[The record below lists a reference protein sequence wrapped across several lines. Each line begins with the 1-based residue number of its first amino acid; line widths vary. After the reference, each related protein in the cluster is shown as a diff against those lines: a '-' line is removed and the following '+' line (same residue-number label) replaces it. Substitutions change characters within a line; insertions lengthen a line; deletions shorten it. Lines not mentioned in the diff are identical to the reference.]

1 MSLVI
6 NLMHPCWIK
15 VLISQ
20 KIQIIILQIT
30 QGNDIIAQ
38 QYYLHLN
45 ISPTQICVKISVQ
58 QGLLRTF
65 LNSKDILDLTSTVK
79 TLHSIQVFNIL
90 YIYIYIYIYII
101 ANKQNKKHTHI
112 HLMDWWID
120 LLINSSCTDEKTQ
133 DFFYSFMGFWFG
145 HIKTFRQKLVP
156 RMFLSVCNSFL
167 SWAKPW

>member
-45 ISPTQICVKISVQ
+45 INPTQICVQISVQ
-58 QGLLRTF
+58 QVLLRTF

-79 TLHSIQVFNIL
+79 TLHSIQVFNI
-90 YIYIYIYIYII
+90 YII
-101 ANKQNKKHTHI
+101 TNKQKNTHTYIWWIDGLIYWLILPVLMKKHT
-112 HLMDWWID
+112 
-120 LLINSSCTDEKTQ
+120 
-133 DFFYSFMGFWFG
+133 FFMGFWFG
-145 HIKTFRQKLVP
+145 HIKTFRQKIVP